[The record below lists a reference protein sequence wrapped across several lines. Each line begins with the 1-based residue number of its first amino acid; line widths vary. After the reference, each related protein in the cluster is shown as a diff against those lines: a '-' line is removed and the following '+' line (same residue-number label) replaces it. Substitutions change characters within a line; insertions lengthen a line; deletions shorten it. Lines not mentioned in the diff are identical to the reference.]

1 MQTRDKLR
9 RPKWISEQEW
19 LAWMVSEVRLRHGYS
34 VAYVAWSVG
43 LDRTAVSHLLG
54 GRCHIGPAG
63 RERLRRWCRKLLV

>member
-54 GRCHIGPAG
+54 GRHICPAG